1 MMVFL
6 NEAKYPALKNWTLA
20 IFAFAILTDMLDGAV
35 ARMRKERTKLGSFL
49 DPLADKLLI
58 TATFVGL
65 SYIGRID
72 LWIFVAIFSRD
83 LIIVLGWGIIYILTG
98 SFAIEPR
105 PLGKLST
112 LLQMAAAIAL
122 LFPVHDLIGLW
133 LVRLMVFITFLSAAD
148 YIWAGSKKLE
158 PIPR

>member
-6 NEAKYPALKNWTLA
+6 NEQKYPALKNWTLA
-20 IFAFAILTDMLDGAV
+20 IFAFAILTDLLDGAV
-35 ARMRKERTKLGSFL
+35 ARYRKERTRLGSFL

-58 TATFVGL
+58 TATFVVL

-83 LIIVLGWGIIYILTG
+83 LIIVLGWAIVYILTG
-98 SFAIEPR
+98 SSAIEPR
-105 PLGKLST
+105 PLGKIST
-112 LLQMAAAIAL
+112 MLQMGAAIAL
-122 LFPVHDLIGLW
+122 LFPVPDLIGIW
-133 LVRLMVFITFLSAAD
+133 LLRLMIFFTFLSAAD
-148 YIWAGSKKLE
+148 YIWVGSRKLE